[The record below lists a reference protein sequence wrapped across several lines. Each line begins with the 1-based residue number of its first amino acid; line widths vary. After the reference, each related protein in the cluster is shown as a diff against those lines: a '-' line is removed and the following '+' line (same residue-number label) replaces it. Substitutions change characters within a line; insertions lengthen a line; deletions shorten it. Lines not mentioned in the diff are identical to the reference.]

1 VSSRAL
7 PRNTVLYAALLAS
20 LSLVIAY
27 QIKSS
32 MDTVHV
38 ERAWSIYVPF
48 TVQSFTN
55 RIDRMAY
62 VVNWEEGWSGKSA
75 RPFSLLH
82 SGDEILSINGRAF
95 HGLSVYLRTLTFDER
110 WIGPDWHG
118 FKVTARLADSTV
130 HNVEFGFPH
139 CTCGVPSMAAA
150 ISVWVVP
157 PIFCVLLGFTTVL
170 LRPKAVLAWGFLGA
184 LLALSQISFWDEVY
198 PGFFLTTTPM
208 AWGDPARWF
217 GVGYRA
223 LVHSV
228 WPAALLIG
236 SRHFYRHRRGATRFA
251 DSLCALFLLH
261 ALLRVTVEIAWSENY
276 RPLVALY
283 RILHSNETGL
293 VAWAFVAVAALG
305 WILNR
310 RLGVAVGGL
319 ALLAILG
326 IYRCASPVTNGNWV
340 EFADGTRRFIFAIP
354 TVHNTPGL
362 VVTLFVAGMIVSALL
377 VFRHHVKRTEAFG
390 CLLCLPLLVD
400 FAARTGA
407 FWYPLG
413 PGFFD
418 YWPQLAYGMAGIGL
432 ACLYWGILRR
442 TGVPGA
448 EVEHEIVV
456 DGASS

>member
-7 PRNTVLYAALLAS
+7 PRNAALYAVLLS
-20 LSLVIAY
+20 SFLLVIAF
-27 QIKSS
+27 QIRSS
-32 MDTVHV
+32 VDTVQV
-38 ERAWSIYVPF
+38 ERRWSFFVPF
-48 TVQSFTN
+48 TVRPFTN
-55 RIDRMAY
+55 RIDGMAY
-62 VVNWEEGWSGKSA
+62 VANSEEGRDAVVAWPTS
-75 RPFSLLH
+75 FLH
-82 SGDEILSINGRAF
+82 SGDEILSINGRPF

-139 CTCGVPSMAAA
+139 CTCGIPSMAVA
-150 ISVWVVP
+150 ISVWVIP
-157 PIFCVLLGFTTVL
+157 PLFCVLLGFATVF

-184 LLALSQISFWDEVY
+184 LLALSQIGFWDEVY
-198 PGFFLTTTPM
+198 PGFLQTTTPM

-223 LVHSV
+223 LVQSI

-236 SRHFYRHRRGATRFA
+236 SRHFYRHHRGAVRFA
-251 DSLCALFLLH
+251 DCVCALFLLH
-261 ALLRVTVEIAWSENY
+261 ALLRVTLEVAWSENY
-276 RPLVALY
+276 RPFVALY
-283 RILHSNETGL
+283 RILHSNETAL
-293 VAWAFVAVAALG
+293 VAWAFVAVAVLG

-310 RLGVAVGGL
+310 RRGMAVGGL

-326 IYRCASPVTNGNWV
+326 MYQAAAPVTHGNWV
-340 EFADGTRRFIFAIP
+340 EFADSTRRFMFDIP

-362 VVTLFVAGMIVSALL
+362 IVTVFVGGMIVSALL
-377 VFRHHVKRTEAFG
+377 VFRHRVKRTEAFG
-390 CLLCLPLLVD
+390 YLLCLPLLVD

-418 YWPQLAYGMAGIGL
+418 YWPLFAYGMAGLGL
-432 ACLYWGILRR
+432 ACLSWAILRR
-442 TGVPGA
+442 TEVRGPSVEPGL
-448 EVEHEIVV
+448 VV
-456 DGASS
+456 DDGSK